1 MNEKKNQFIK
11 VMREHSNEELQNIL
25 TRKRTDYV
33 SDALEAAEEVL
44 KERGVEVNLY
54 NINGQI
60 SVNAERGGSTDADMY
75 MRLFGYLIDLI
86 AIIAIYFVIIFL
98 HSIMAPLSDFDED
111 LYYWV
116 VFVFYYISLEYVN
129 NGKTIGKIVLKMRV
143 VSSRGNEFSI
153 SQICLRLVC
162 RFIPFDAFS
171 FLWEGNWHDKLSGT
185 KVVKTTINSADD
197 DSITNIN
204 DEQPKIGLDSV
215 DFKCPVC
222 GNAVE
227 KYAKVCPFCHE
238 TIWQSEDPEFFDI
251 SADKSVTEKLPNSI
265 RSFLYLLGIG
275 SFASVLFFLVPQF
288 SEMWENEMFG
298 SVFVFCLLDLIFPV
312 FVILLFCRR
321 KKIAVLLARFLMWL
335 GIAVDITLLTL
346 TFAYGGIYHEIVKYV
361 FAITFKVLCLLMLS
375 KSSDIDNYLG
385 VEEHINESKEEVL
398 YPLPKTLD
406 LEEEI
411 NSHVNDNRS
420 KIIFPRLS
428 GKVITT
434 IFIVLF
440 IVLGIVSLFW
450 NGQGKDFNN
459 DTVTSGF
466 VSQESSIVENGGN
479 QTTMKYVDMV
489 RQNIAD
495 TEYPVQ
501 IADSVVLV
509 GQCVDGD
516 TVVNTIQYV
525 GLVGPLNIEELRMGL
540 ISDLKSLDNEELQ
553 IIQEEGVFL
562 KYEFVNENGK
572 GIGNIVI
579 SPNLLK

>member
-54 NINGQI
+54 NINEQI

-86 AIIAIYFVIIFL
+86 VIIAIDFVIIFL
-98 HSIMAPLSDFDED
+98 HSIMTPLSDFYRN

-116 VFVFYYISLEYVN
+116 VFVFYYISLEFVN

-143 VSSRGNEFSI
+143 VNSRGNELSI

-185 KVVKTTINSADD
+185 KVVKTTINSA
-197 DSITNIN
+197 ITNRN
-204 DEQPKIGLDSV
+204 DEQPKIDSDSV

-222 GNAVE
+222 GNTVE
-227 KYAKVCPFCHE
+227 KYVKVCPCCHE
-238 TIWQSEDPEFFDI
+238 TIWQREGVKFSDLSTNI
-251 SADKSVTEKLPNSI
+251 SIIQKTVMHTLPQTSN
-265 RSFLYLLGIG
+265 
-275 SFASVLFFLVPQF
+275 
-288 SEMWENEMFG
+288 
-298 SVFVFCLLDLIFPV
+298 
-312 FVILLFCRR
+312 
-321 KKIAVLLARFLMWL
+321 
-335 GIAVDITLLTL
+335 
-346 TFAYGGIYHEIVKYV
+346 
-361 FAITFKVLCLLMLS
+361 
-375 KSSDIDNYLG
+375 
-385 VEEHINESKEEVL
+385 
-398 YPLPKTLD
+398 
-406 LEEEI
+406 LEEDI
-411 NSHVNDNRS
+411 NSRKNDNRS
-420 KIIFPRLS
+420 KIIFPRIS

-440 IVLGIVSLFW
+440 IVMGLVSLFW
-450 NGQGKDFNN
+450 NRQGKSINN
-459 DTVTSGF
+459 DTSALEF
-466 VSQESSIVENGGN
+466 VSEESSIVENDGN
-479 QTTMKYVDMV
+479 QTTMRYVDIV
-489 RQNIAD
+489 RQNIVN